1 MAGRSEDHEPRPDRD
16 ALLSEAGAPP
26 LRTLLYEEF
35 RGGARRQVEASVI
48 AETAVVLN
56 VNGVPWFSFLCTP
69 RDLGALAVGF
79 LFNEGIVSSRDEVVS
94 LSVCARG
101 ENVDVCLDRPVPPPT
116 VWQRTSGC
124 GGGVTTTGA
133 AGGEGPA
140 LAGGPAPCEAEPF
153 TPAEIGRLAEDLL
166 CHQEL
171 YGASGGVHL
180 SALSDGERFVAT
192 AEDIGRHNTL
202 DKLAGLCLLDGVG
215 PRRRAIAT
223 TGRVSSEMIQKAR
236 RIGVSLVVS
245 RTSPTARSVD
255 LAERWGIT
263 LVGYARRDRFL
274 AYAGAERIA
283 ADGKP

>member
-1 MAGRSEDHEPRPDRD
+1 MNPTR
-16 ALLSEAGAPP
+16 ALR
-26 LRTLLYEEF
+26 LREF
-35 RGGARRQVEASVI
+35 RDGAARDVDAVVI
-48 AETAVVLN
+48 AETSVALS

-69 RDLGALAVGF
+69 RDLEALAVGF
-79 LFNEGIVSSRDEVVS
+79 LFNEGIVSSRREVVS
-94 LSVCARG
+94 VSVSARR
-101 ENVDVCLDRPVPPPT
+101 ESVDVCLDRPVPPPSS
-116 VWQRTSGC
+116 WQRTSGC
-124 GGGVTTTGA
+124 GGGVTTTGT
-133 AGGEGPA
+133 AGDEGP
-140 LAGGPAPCEAEPF
+140 GPGPRAEGEPPF
-153 TPAEIGRLAEDLL
+153 TPLEIGCLAEDLL
-166 CHQEL
+166 AHQEL

-202 DKLAGLCLLDGVG
+202 DKLAGLCLLGEVG
-215 PRRRAIAT
+215 PRRRAVAT

-236 RIGVSLVVS
+236 RIGVALVVS

-255 LAERWGIT
+255 LAARWGIA